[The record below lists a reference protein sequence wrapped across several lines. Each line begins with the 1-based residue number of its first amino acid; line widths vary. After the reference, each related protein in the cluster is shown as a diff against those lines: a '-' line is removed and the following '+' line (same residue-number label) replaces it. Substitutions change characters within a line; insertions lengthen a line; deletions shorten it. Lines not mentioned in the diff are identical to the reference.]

1 MLGMLTGILSSLK
14 YPRRKSAIKYLMRKP
29 SMVHAMLSY
38 PDPSKYYF
46 SKTLEEICYTN
57 IVSCLNNF
65 LPDKFMNHVKE
76 KGIKYIN
83 DYCLILYLLVRK
95 YKPDIVVETGVARG
109 VSSAVML
116 CAMQENGKGHLYSIE
131 LPPSECSMEIRNG
144 RYVLGDGQVHGQF
157 EIGYAIPRYLK
168 DRWTLILGDS
178 QKELPP
184 LLKKTQDISI
194 FFHDSLH
201 TYEHMLFEYN
211 VAWPH
216 ITKGGFLLSH
226 DVIWNKAFL
235 EFSKKVN
242 SKPLIIYK
250 SLGAIRKD

>member
-1 MLGMLTGILSSLK
+1 MLGMLTGMLSSLK

-76 KGIKYIN
+76 KGMKCID
-83 DYCLILYLLVRK
+83 DYRLILYLFVRK

-109 VSSAVML
+109 ASSAIML
-116 CAMQENGKGHLYSIE
+116 CAMHENGKGHLYSID
-131 LPPSECSMEIRNG
+131 LPASKCSVG
-144 RYVLGDGQVHGQF
+144 TKGADFVLADGQLHTKYEVGH
-157 EIGYAIPRYLK
+157 IIPEYLK
-168 DRWTLILGDS
+168 DRWILILGDAK
-178 QKELPP
+178 KELPM
-184 LLKKTQDISI
+184 LLKKTKKISM

-201 TYEHMLFEYN
+201 IYEHMKFEYET
-211 VAWPH
+211 AWPH
-216 ITKGGFLLSH
+216 ITEGGFLLSH

-250 SLGAIRKD
+250 SLGAIRKG